1 MVEQF
6 CAVNPDVMQAM
17 YKNELAAKMGV
28 SKTTM
33 GAYMRRIEHL
43 LPHYSRHQ
51 TLLTPDQAA
60 IVIAHYGI
68 V

>member
-1 MVEQF
+1 MCV
-6 CAVNPDVMQAM
+6 VNPSVMQAM
-17 YKNELAAKMGV
+17 YKKELAAKMGV

-33 GAYMRRIEHL
+33 GVYMRNIEHL

-68 V
+68 T

>member
-1 MVEQF
+1 
-6 CAVNPDVMQAM
+6 MQAM

>member
-1 MVEQF
+1 
-6 CAVNPDVMQAM
+6 MQAM
-17 YKNELAAKMGV
+17 YKKELAAKMGV

-33 GAYMRRIEHL
+33 GVYMRSIEYK

-68 V
+68 T

>member
-1 MVEQF
+1 
-6 CAVNPDVMQAM
+6 MQAM
-17 YKNELAAKMGV
+17 YKKELAAKMGV

-33 GAYMRRIEHL
+33 GVYMRNIEHL

-68 V
+68 T

>member
-1 MVEQF
+1 MYV
-6 CAVNPDVMQAM
+6 VNPEAM
-17 YKNELAAKMGV
+17 RAMFKKELAAKMGV

-33 GAYMRRIEHL
+33 GSYMRSIEYK

-68 V
+68 T

>member
-1 MVEQF
+1 
-6 CAVNPDVMQAM
+6 MQAM
-17 YKNELAAKMGV
+17 YKKELAAKMGV

-33 GAYMRRIEHL
+33 GVYMRDIEHL

-60 IVIAHYGI
+60 IVMEHFGI
-68 V
+68 T

>member
-1 MVEQF
+1 MAERF
-6 CAVNPDVMQAM
+6 CVVNPDVMRVM
-17 YKNELAAKMGV
+17 SKKELAARMGV

-33 GAYMRRIEHL
+33 GVYMRSIEYK

-60 IVIAHYGI
+60 IVIEHFGI
-68 V
+68 T